1 MIGASNQEAALRTY
15 NLLLSAAVVYEGAI
29 GFQPPPF
36 HLDHLSVEGT
46 KEKRPF
52 AMAGSSWLRASEI
65 AAQASRNRSFC
76 YALHKVHL
84 SLRSASPNHIDL
96 SPGSGLKVFRVHRD
110 TFEHVHFANAITL
123 AYSAIEELGLDV
135 RVRPGESSRLA
146 DGAWNP
152 RVRSDLEARLRQR
165 KIPASETHLW
175 IIRGGPTRIETR
187 RSPKGVAK
195 PDWAW
200 GPAVRDTELLLID
213 AIAYASWLRSK
224 VTTHKFSS
232 AARSLTGYDV
242 HNVQSLARRLLLGR
256 LGLWL
261 RLMTC

>member
-1 MIGASNQEAALRTY
+1 MIEASDQEAALRTY
-15 NLLLSAAVVYEGAI
+15 NLLLSASVVYEGAI

-36 HLDHLSVEGT
+36 HLDYLSVEGA

-52 AMAGSSWLRASEI
+52 AMGGSSWLRASEI

-84 SLRSASPNHIDL
+84 SLRSASPNPIDL
-96 SPGSGLKVFRVHRD
+96 DPGSGLKVFRVHRD
-110 TFEHVHFANAITL
+110 LFEHVHFANAITL
-123 AYSAIEELGLDV
+123 AYSAIEELGLEV
-135 RVRPGESSRLA
+135 RARGEPSRLA
-146 DGAWNP
+146 DGTWNP
-152 RVRSDLEARLRQR
+152 RVRSDLEARLRQS
-165 KIPASETHLW
+165 KIPANETHLW

-187 RSPKGVAK
+187 RPPKGVAK

-261 RLMTC
+261 RLT